1 MTRTVL
7 AITGPDRVDFLQGL
21 ITNDV
26 TRANDGIIYAALL
39 TPQGKFIADFFV
51 IGQGDQLLIDVDS
64 TVAPTLFQRLSM
76 YRLRAD
82 VQITEAK
89 ITVSRGTTNMPQG
102 ALRDPRHEALGWRH
116 YGNADLSDDTDWDAL
131 YVTHLIPQTG
141 RDLTPDSYILEAN
154 FEALNGV
161 DFKKGCFVGQEIVAR
176 MKHKTTLKKGL
187 RRVAITGTAKT
198 GDAIT
203 CNDKPAGTLGTVHPT
218 AGGIAYLRFDR
229 SAPLKTQTAS
239 LQITD

>member
-7 AITGPDRVDFLQGL
+7 SITGPDRVDFLQGL

-26 TRANDGIIYAALL
+26 NRAKDGIIYAALL

-51 IGQGDQLLIDVDS
+51 IGQEDQLLIDVDS
-64 TVAPTLFQRLSM
+64 GVAPMLFQRLSM

-82 VQITEAK
+82 VQIAEADL
-89 ITVSRGTTNMPQG
+89 TVSRGTTHIPPN
-102 ALRDPRHEALGWRH
+102 ALHDPRHAALGWRH
-116 YGNADLSDDTDWDAL
+116 YGDTDISDDTDWDAI
-131 YVTHLIPQTG
+131 YVTHLIPQSG

-154 FEALNGV
+154 FETLNGV

-187 RRVAITGTAKT
+187 RRVVITGVAET

-229 SAPLKTQTAS
+229 SAPLKTKTAS